1 MLLKGRLKTDF
12 LFSDDLFYRYFK
24 STEEGKEETRFAT
37 IIFALTGEGKRWV
50 FVDFLLGMIRFLKMD
65 FCMRENLSRWG
76 YLVLFDFIVN

>member
-1 MLLKGRLKTDF
+1 MILKGRLKTDF
-12 LFSDDLFYRYFK
+12 LFSEGLFYRYFK

-65 FCMRENLSRWG
+65 FCMREN
-76 YLVLFDFIVN
+76 

>member
-1 MLLKGRLKTDF
+1 MILKGRLTTDF

-65 FCMRENLSRWG
+65 FCVRENGDSRG
-76 YLVLFDFIVN
+76 ISCFI

>member
-1 MLLKGRLKTDF
+1 MILKGRLKTDF
-12 LFSDDLFYRYFK
+12 LSSGDLFYQYFK

-65 FCMRENLSRWG
+65 FCVREN
-76 YLVLFDFIVN
+76 